1 MNVKFAEIFDLA
13 SKYQI
18 ENETPGHIEYFH
30 QAYTKNIKFIRARA
44 LSSILLNDDLCLH
57 IYELS
62 MSGVAIQCA
71 EIEIIIWNL
80 F

>member
-1 MNVKFAEIFDLA
+1 MYVKFAEIFDLG

-18 ENETPGHIEYFH
+18 ENETPGQIEYFH
-30 QAYTKNIKFIRARA
+30 QAYTKSIKFIRARA
-44 LSSILLNDDLCLH
+44 LSIILLNDDLCLH

>member
-18 ENETPGHIEYFH
+18 ENETPGQIEYFH
-30 QAYTKNIKFIRARA
+30 QAYTKSIKFIRARA

-71 EIEIIIWNL
+71 EIAIIIWNL